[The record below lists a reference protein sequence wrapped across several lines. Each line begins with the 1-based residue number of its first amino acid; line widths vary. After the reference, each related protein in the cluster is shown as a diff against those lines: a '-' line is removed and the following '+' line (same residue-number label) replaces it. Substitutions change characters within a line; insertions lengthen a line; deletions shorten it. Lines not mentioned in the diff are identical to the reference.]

1 MKANASSKKAAAAG
15 RSMAKR
21 ILKEREKALK
31 GRKRAVASFKP
42 VAPAAVPAAKRAKLT
57 LAAGGPASRGTLVA
71 EGDSWFDYPLT
82 DVLGC
87 LEDDH
92 GFDVHSVAHKGD
104 RVEEMAYSD
113 GQLED
118 FTRMIERLLRL
129 GSPPKA
135 ILVSGGGNDIAGDEF
150 ALLLNHARSARP
162 GLNESVV
169 RGILD
174 ERLRDCYIAILSAV
188 TEVCR
193 QRLGAPLRIL
203 VHGYG
208 YAVPDGRGF
217 LGGWWLLPGPWL
229 KPGFD
234 LKDYKKDA
242 RQAVV
247 DELIDRFNTMLKSVA
262 ALSDFSHVR
271 YLDLRSELP
280 SGPSYKDWWA
290 NELHPTRQGFKRV
303 AKRFAEAI
311 S

>member
-1 MKANASSKKAAAAG
+1 MKSKASSKAAVKAG
-15 RSMAKR
+15 KSMAAR
-21 ILKEREKALK
+21 ILKDRNQALK
-31 GRKRAVASFKP
+31 GRRRAVATFKK
-42 VAPAAVPAAKRAKLT
+42 VAPAALPAAKRAQLAR
-57 LAAGGPASRGTLVA
+57 AAGGPASRGTLVA

-242 RQAVV
+242 RQTVV

-262 ALSDFSHVR
+262 ALSDFNHVR

-280 SGPSYKDWWA
+280 SGPSYKEWWA

-311 S
+311 P